1 MTDLFND
8 DDFDIPDTTAGDE
21 FDLDSLRASSA
32 RAGSMYDENMEDVDD
47 MDMDLIS
54 DTGSAAAF
62 SLANFSPGQ
71 RLVLALLLLFD
82 FIAIA
87 VGILVVTGRI

>member
-1 MTDLFND
+1 MTELFND
-8 DDFDIPDTTAGDE
+8 DDFDIPDAAVGEE

-32 RAGSMYDENMEDVDD
+32 RAGSMFDEDMEDADD
-47 MDMDLIS
+47 LDMTLIS
-54 DTGSAAAF
+54 DTGSASAF

-87 VGILVVTGRI
+87 VGILVVTGRL

>member
-8 DDFDIPDTTAGDE
+8 DDFDIPDTAVADD

-32 RAGSMYDENMEDVDD
+32 RAGSMYDEEMEDMDG
-47 MDMDLIS
+47 MDMELIS
-54 DTGSAAAF
+54 DTGSASAF
-62 SLANFSPGQ
+62 SLANFTPSQ

-82 FIAIA
+82 IIAIA
-87 VGILVVTGRI
+87 VGVLVVTGQI

>member
-8 DDFDIPDTTAGDE
+8 DDFDIPDTAVGED

-32 RAGSMYDENMEDVDD
+32 RAGSTFDDSMEEMDD
-47 MDMDLIS
+47 MDMDLVS
-54 DTGSAAAF
+54 DTGSASAF
-62 SLANFSPGQ
+62 SLARFTPGQ

-82 FIAIA
+82 IVAIA
-87 VGILVVTGRI
+87 VGILVLTGRI

>member
-1 MTDLFND
+1 MTELFND
-8 DDFDIPDTTAGDE
+8 DDFDIPDTAAADD

-32 RAGSMYDENMEDVDD
+32 RAGSLYDEDMEDVDD
-47 MDMDLIS
+47 MNLIA
-54 DTGSAAAF
+54 DTGSASAF

-87 VGILVVTGRI
+87 VGILVVTGRL